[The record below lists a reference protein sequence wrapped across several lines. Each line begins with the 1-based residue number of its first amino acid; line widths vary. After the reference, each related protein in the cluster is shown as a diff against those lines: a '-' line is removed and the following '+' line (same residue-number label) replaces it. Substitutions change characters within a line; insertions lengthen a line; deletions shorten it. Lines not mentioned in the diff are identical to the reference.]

1 MGTTLRA
8 IKRVTE
14 VRDKRQDAFYRMRM
28 REHKADQ
35 KEEIR
40 ATIRQGVTV
49 LAPAA
54 ANKEKAL
61 AIATSRLPLRQQA
74 AAKQKQQQKEQ
85 VQK

>member
-40 ATIRQGVTV
+40 ATIRQGIQV

-54 ANKEKAL
+54 ADKERAL
-61 AIATSRLPLRQQA
+61 AVATSRLPLRQQA
-74 AAKQKQQQKEQ
+74 RQQKKQQQKEQ
-85 VQK
+85 VQN

>member
-40 ATIRQGVTV
+40 ATIRQGIKV

-54 ANKEKAL
+54 ADKEKAL
-61 AIATSRLPLRQQA
+61 AVATSRLPLRQQA
-74 AAKQKQQQKEQ
+74 RQKQQQKEQ
-85 VQK
+85 VQN